1 MNQSNDNWEERGLR
15 EAVLEGDEEAWR
27 VLYEGCFDFLYAYV
41 HYRTGRRR
49 DLTDEVVQECWV
61 VAVRRIRRFDP
72 GRARF
77 RTWMRGIADN
87 VLRNARRRWARRD
100 RAEVGESGQE
110 AIASAADS
118 RDVERAELVGLAL
131 AAVPERYRGLLRAK
145 YHEEKSV
152 AEIAAENG
160 NSVKAVESAL
170 TRARETFRKVY
181 AELEEG

>member
-1 MNQSNDNWEERGLR
+1 MNRHDENWEERGLR

-27 VLYEGCFDFLYAYV
+27 VLYDGCFDFLYAYV

-49 DLTDEVVQECWV
+49 DRTEEVVQECWA

-87 VLRNARRRWARRD
+87 LLRNSRRRWARRD
-100 RAEVGESGQE
+100 QTEVGGLEQE
-110 AIASAADS
+110 ARASAADS
-118 RDVERAELVGLAL
+118 ADVERAELVGLAL
-131 AAVPERYRGLLRAK
+131 AAVPDRYRRLLRAK
-145 YHEEKSV
+145 YHEGKSV

-160 NSVKAVESAL
+160 NSVKAIESAL
-170 TRARETFRKVY
+170 TRAREAFQNVY
-181 AELEEG
+181 AELEEE